1 MQTDR
6 RVRGTGM
13 AKPSNPPIF
22 DKDGYVSLDG
32 MTLRDL
38 FAAAAM
44 AGDEANPNT
53 ERSYEASADIAY
65 EMADAMLAERERGGE

>member
-1 MQTDR
+1 
-6 RVRGTGM
+6 M

-38 FAAAAM
+38 FAAAALPH
-44 AGDEANPNT
+44 AQQQAEDADCTFTRLEIAQ
-53 ERSYEASADIAY
+53 ESYRQ
-65 EMADAMLAERERGGE
+65 ADAMLAERERGGE